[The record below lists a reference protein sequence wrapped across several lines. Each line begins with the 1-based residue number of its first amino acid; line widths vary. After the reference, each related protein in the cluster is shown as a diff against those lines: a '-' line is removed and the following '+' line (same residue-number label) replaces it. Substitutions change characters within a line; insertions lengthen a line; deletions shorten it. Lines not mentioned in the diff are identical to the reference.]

1 VSEDCVGVRAASAAS
16 EQSARQEQDGLEND
30 ERLQNRDAHGR
41 PLYKQSRI
49 LCGETGLHVLGS
61 WLDPGRIRLSRNR
74 QAPGLDGEGS
84 CKDGYRLDDIA
95 GQSRTA
101 IDYDLQG
108 LADMVNGGG
117 AQACARRTWR
127 RVAAS
132 WDRRWPWQRR
142 IRV

>member
-1 VSEDCVGVRAASAAS
+1 MSEDCVGVRAASAAS

-95 GQSRTA
+95 GQSRKRS
-101 IDYDLQG
+101 IMIYK
-108 LADMVNGGG
+108 VW
-117 AQACARRTWR
+117 RTW
-127 RVAAS
+127 
-132 WDRRWPWQRR
+132 
-142 IRV
+142 